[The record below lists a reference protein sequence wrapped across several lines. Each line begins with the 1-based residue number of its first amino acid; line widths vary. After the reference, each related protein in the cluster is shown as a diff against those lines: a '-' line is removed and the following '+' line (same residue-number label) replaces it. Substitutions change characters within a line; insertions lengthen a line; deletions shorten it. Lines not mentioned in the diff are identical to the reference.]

1 MGKADVDCNVGT
13 GSIQVGRTTVP
24 LWPCTRPHIG
34 LGQPQEL
41 TLFQVSSV
49 PGTGANPLVS
59 YDVTPTSGSS
69 GGMQLSIA
77 GHALLHVRRWSIHQ
91 FLGTSINTAGSA
103 TIGTGLTVTSGG
115 ATITA
120 AGVAISAGG
129 LAVVGGS
136 ATDTLKVTGNQGFYN
151 TAPISKQTVSG
162 SKASNAAL
170 ASLITALAAL
180 GLVTDSTS

>member
-1 MGKADVDCNVGT
+1 MGKAEVDCNVGT

-24 LWPCTRPHIG
+24 LWRCTRPHIG

-41 TLFQVSSV
+41 TLFQGSSV

-59 YDVTPTSGSS
+59 YDATPTSGSS
-69 GGMQLSIA
+69 GGMQLSVN
-77 GHALLHVRRWSIHQ
+77 GHAYYMSGGGLS
-91 FLGTSINTAGSA
+91 GTRINTAGSA

-120 AGVAISAGG
+120 AGVAISAGA

-170 ASLITALAAL
+170 ASLMTALAAL

>member
-1 MGKADVDCNVGT
+1 VQTCLYLTTLPPRPVRLVECNFR
-13 GSIQVGRTTVP
+13 S
-24 LWPCTRPHIG
+24 L
-34 LGQPQEL
+34 
-41 TLFQVSSV
+41 
-49 PGTGANPLVS
+49 
-59 YDVTPTSGSS
+59 VTPYYMS
-69 GGMQLSIA
+69 GG
-77 GHALLHVRRWSIHQ
+77 GQ
-91 FLGTSINTAGSA
+91 FIGRSINTAGSA

-120 AGVAISAGG
+120 AGVAITAGG

-170 ASLITALAAL
+170 ASLMTALAAL

>member
-1 MGKADVDCNVGT
+1 
-13 GSIQVGRTTVP
+13 
-24 LWPCTRPHIG
+24 
-34 LGQPQEL
+34 
-41 TLFQVSSV
+41 
-49 PGTGANPLVS
+49 
-59 YDVTPTSGSS
+59 
-69 GGMQLSIA
+69 MQLSVN
-77 GHALLHVRRWSIHQ
+77 GHPHMSGGGQ
-91 FLGTSINTAGSA
+91 FIGTSINTAGSA

-170 ASLITALAAL
+170 ASLMTALAAL

>member
-1 MGKADVDCNVGT
+1 MAQFFRAIFRARSLRWGWSRIHHT
-13 GSIQVGRTTVP
+13 SRIQ
-24 LWPCTRPHIG
+24 
-34 LGQPQEL
+34 
-41 TLFQVSSV
+41 
-49 PGTGANPLVS
+49 
-59 YDVTPTSGSS
+59 
-69 GGMQLSIA
+69 
-77 GHALLHVRRWSIHQ
+77 
-91 FLGTSINTAGSA
+91 GSA

-136 ATDTLKVTGNQGFYN
+136 ATDTLKVTGNQGFYD

-162 SKASNAAL
+162 SKTSNAAL
-170 ASLITALAAL
+170 ASLMTALAAL

>member
-1 MGKADVDCNVGT
+1 M
-13 GSIQVGRTTVP
+13 
-24 LWPCTRPHIG
+24 
-34 LGQPQEL
+34 
-41 TLFQVSSV
+41 
-49 PGTGANPLVS
+49 
-59 YDVTPTSGSS
+59 S
-69 GGMQLSIA
+69 GG
-77 GHALLHVRRWSIHQ
+77 GQ
-91 FLGTSINTAGSA
+91 FIGMSINTAGSA

-170 ASLITALAAL
+170 ASLMTALAAL